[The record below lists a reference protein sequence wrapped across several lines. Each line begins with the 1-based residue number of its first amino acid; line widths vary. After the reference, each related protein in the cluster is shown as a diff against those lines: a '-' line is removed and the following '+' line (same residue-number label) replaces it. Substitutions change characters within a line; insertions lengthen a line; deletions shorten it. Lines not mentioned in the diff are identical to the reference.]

1 MFAFYLFPCYWD
13 INRKDIMTTQKDL
26 NKDMVALLSS
36 VTDSIQELRKEVIK
50 LRDDLD
56 ADANFVKELEKGLIH
71 CFDEIKDLKFDKMDK
86 SSQNFR
92 NNNFNDRLINL
103 EENKIKVIDEELKRI
118 DTLEQAFNREF

>member
-1 MFAFYLFPCYWD
+1 
-13 INRKDIMTTQKDL
+13 MTSQKDL

-50 LRDDLD
+50 LRDDID
-56 ADANFVKELEKGLIH
+56 ADANFVKELEKGLIN

-103 EENKIKVIDEELKRI
+103 EENKIKIIDEELKRI
-118 DTLEQAFNREF
+118 YTLEQAFNREL

>member
-1 MFAFYLFPCYWD
+1 M
-13 INRKDIMTTQKDL
+13 KMTSQKDL

-36 VTDSIQELRKEVIK
+36 VTDSIHQLRNEVVA
-50 LRDDLD
+50 LRSDM
-56 ADANFVKELEKGLIH
+56 N
-71 CFDEIKDLKFDKMDK
+71 
-86 SSQNFR
+86 SQHMR

>member
-1 MFAFYLFPCYWD
+1 MAGQ
-13 INRKDIMTTQKDL
+13 TDL

-36 VTDSIQELRKEVIK
+36 LTDGIHQLQKAVQ
-50 LRDDLD
+50 
-56 ADANFVKELEKGLIH
+56 LIH
-71 CFDEIKDLKFDKMDK
+71 TEINDIK
-86 SSQNFR
+86 SSQNMR

>member
-1 MFAFYLFPCYWD
+1 
-13 INRKDIMTTQKDL
+13 MTSQKDL

-86 SSQNFR
+86 SSQNAR

>member
-1 MFAFYLFPCYWD
+1 
-13 INRKDIMTTQKDL
+13 MTNQKDL

-36 VTDSIQELRKEVIK
+36 VTDSIQELRKAVVNI
-50 LRDDLD
+50 
-56 ADANFVKELEKGLIH
+56 N
-71 CFDEIKDLKFDKMDK
+71 DEIRDLKFDKMDK

>member
-1 MFAFYLFPCYWD
+1 
-13 INRKDIMTTQKDL
+13 
-26 NKDMVALLSS
+26 MVALLSS

-56 ADANFVKELEKGLIH
+56 ADANFVKELEKGLIN

-118 DTLEQAFNREF
+118 DMLETAFNREL

>member
-1 MFAFYLFPCYWD
+1 
-13 INRKDIMTTQKDL
+13 MTSQKDL

-36 VTDSIQELRKEVIK
+36 LTDGIHQLQKAVQ
-50 LRDDLD
+50 
-56 ADANFVKELEKGLIH
+56 LIH
-71 CFDEIKDLKFDKMDK
+71 TEINDLK
-86 SSQNFR
+86 SSQNMR

>member
-1 MFAFYLFPCYWD
+1 
-13 INRKDIMTTQKDL
+13 MTSQKDL

-36 VTDSIQELRKEVIK
+36 ITDSIQELRKAVVNI
-50 LRDDLD
+50 
-56 ADANFVKELEKGLIH
+56 N
-71 CFDEIKDLKFDKMDK
+71 DEIRDLKFDKMDK

-92 NNNFNDRLINL
+92 NDNFNDRLINL

>member
-1 MFAFYLFPCYWD
+1 
-13 INRKDIMTTQKDL
+13 MTAQNNI

-36 VTDSIQELRKEVIK
+36 VTDGIHQLQKAIQ
-50 LRDDLD
+50 
-56 ADANFVKELEKGLIH
+56 LIH
-71 CFDEIKDLKFDKMDK
+71 TEINDLK
-86 SSQNFR
+86 SSQNMR